1 MTVLH
6 GRCQARGVTRDA
18 GAQRKGR
25 ATLLEIQD
33 GFSEEVTF
41 PFDVNC
47 KALTQL
53 LSYYYNFISL
63 TTLPYGYKDG
73 KSLKNL

>member
-6 GRCQARGVTRDA
+6 GRCHARGVTRDV
-18 GAQRKGR
+18 GAQRKVR

-41 PFDVNC
+41 LFDVNC

-53 LSYYYNFISL
+53 SSYYCNFISL
-63 TTLPYGYKDG
+63 TTLLYGHKDG
-73 KSLKNL
+73 KFLKNL